1 MGVARRSNE
10 LNQDNAF
17 YQSLQFI
24 LSMISKAIQFV
35 VPLANKPG
43 TMSKLCSALGKEGV
57 NIIAI
62 LVPEAEVRQK
72 ARLLVK
78 TDDLAKA
85 RRILKRAKIRFS
97 EEEVLDIEMD
107 NRPGAFGELAGK
119 LARAKINIKYANA
132 TTAPFARAR
141 VVMAVADVA
150 KALAVLD
157 K

>member
-1 MGVARRSNE
+1 
-10 LNQDNAF
+10 
-17 YQSLQFI
+17 
-24 LSMISKAIQFV
+24 MISKAIQFV

-62 LVPEAEVRQK
+62 LVPESEERQK
-72 ARLLVK
+72 ARVMVK

-85 RRILKRAKIRFS
+85 RGVLKKAKIRFS
-97 EEEVLDIEMD
+97 EDEVLDIEMD

-119 LARAKINIKYANA
+119 LARAKINIKYAYA
-132 TTAPFARAR
+132 TTSPFARAR
-141 VVMAVADVA
+141 VVMAMPDVS
-150 KALAVLD
+150 KALAILG